1 VPAGGRDAPR
11 FGARRAREAG
21 TNAAF
26 GGGCFLEE
34 RSQMQRRTLVCL
46 GLAVA
51 GLFPLTTL
59 AQNALDEI
67 AARKQITIA
76 IPTDFPPYG
85 FVGIDLKPQGL
96 DIDMANLIAAKL
108 GAKVELVPVTSAN
121 RIPYLQTKKAQL
133 VISTLGKNP
142 EREKVIDFTAAYSPF
157 FQAVF
162 APKALALKSFA
173 DLGGKTVGVTRGAI
187 EDLEISKLAPANA
200 DIKRFEDNNA
210 TVSAFV
216 SGQVQVIATGASVA
230 AAMMQKNPQLGA
242 EYKLLIKDS
251 PNFIGVAKGEDK
263 LRLKVNEI
271 IGAAKASGELDK
283 LAQKWLGRPAGEL
296 PN

>member
-1 VPAGGRDAPR
+1 
-11 FGARRAREAG
+11 
-21 TNAAF
+21 
-26 GGGCFLEE
+26 
-34 RSQMQRRTLVCL
+34 MYRRTLLAAL
-46 GLAVA
+46 GAASL
-51 GLFPLTTL
+51 LTFGDAH
-59 AQNALDEI
+59 AQAALDEVM
-67 AARKQITIA
+67 AKKLITIA

-85 FVGIDLKPQGL
+85 FVSTDLKPQGL

-108 GAKVELVPVTSAN
+108 GVKVELVPVTSAN
-121 RIPYLQTKKAQL
+121 RIPYLQTKKADL

-162 APKALALKSFA
+162 AAKGVAIKGAA
-173 DLGGKTVGVTRGAI
+173 DLAGKSVGVTRGAI
-187 EDLEISKLAPANA
+187 EDMELSKIVPASA
-200 DIKRFEDNNA
+200 DVKRFEDNNA

-216 SGQVQVIATGASVA
+216 SGQVQAIATGASVA
-230 AAMMQKNPQLGA
+230 GNMMARNPQLGT
-242 EYKLLIKDS
+242 EFKFVLKDS

-271 IGAAKASGELDK
+271 IAAAKASGEIDK
-283 LAQKWLGRPAGEL
+283 MAVKWLGRPAGEL